1 MADEKETID
10 NIATG
15 IVGGATTGGM
25 IAGPPGALIGAG
37 VGTVIGFIK
46 SLF

>member
-25 IAGPPGALIGAG
+25 ISGPPGALIGAG